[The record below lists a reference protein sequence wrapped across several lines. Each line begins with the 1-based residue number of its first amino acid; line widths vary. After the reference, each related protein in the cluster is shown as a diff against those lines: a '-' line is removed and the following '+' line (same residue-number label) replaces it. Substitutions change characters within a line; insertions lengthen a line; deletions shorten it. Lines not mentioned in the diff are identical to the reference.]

1 MKAFQIHPA
10 PSTNN
15 VVMLAAD
22 WTREDR
28 ALQPRCAEWLAA
40 AGAIVVIRVER
51 FFEPAKKHFAPA
63 DFFGAQSSG
72 RNCVETEYIFPSDH
86 FALHGRFMA
95 VAAAA
100 QV

>member
-1 MKAFQIHPA
+1 MKAFQIHSA
-10 PSTNN
+10 PGTND

-40 AGAIVVIRVER
+40 TGAVVVICVER

-63 DFFGAQSSG
+63 HLFRAQSSG
-72 RNCVETEYIFPSDH
+72 RDCV
-86 FALHGRFMA
+86 
-95 VAAAA
+95 
-100 QV
+100 